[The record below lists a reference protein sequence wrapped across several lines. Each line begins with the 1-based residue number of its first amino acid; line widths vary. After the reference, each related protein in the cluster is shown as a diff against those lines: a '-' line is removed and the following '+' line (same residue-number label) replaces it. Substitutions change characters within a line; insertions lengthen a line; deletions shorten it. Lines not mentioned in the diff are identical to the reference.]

1 MFHFFKRKKMEPITD
16 WPVDMHSHLVPGV
29 DDGCKTADESL
40 SVLRFMRE
48 TGVKKWITT
57 PHIFYEYYRND
68 SSTIEAGYQVL
79 KNHLAEIKEDFEIS
93 FAAEYYFDEHL
104 VKMISEKPLLTF
116 GNQYLLVET
125 NMLAEPHGLNEFIF
139 QAGLKGYIVILAHPE
154 RYSYLLGNFKRL
166 EELKDRG
173 VLLQVNMLSYS
184 GFYSIP
190 AMKMAREMADLG
202 LIDFLGSDCH
212 NIHQASLI
220 RDLSSDKYFR
230 KALSSNLLNYSL

>member
-1 MFHFFKRKKMEPITD
+1 MFHFFKRKKMEPIAE

-29 DDGCKTADESL
+29 DDGCKTVEESL
-40 SVLRFMRE
+40 AVLRYMRE

-68 SSTIEAGYQVL
+68 ASTIEAGYQEL
-79 KNHLAEIKEDFEIS
+79 RNHLAEKKEEFEIS

-139 QAGLKGYIVILAHPE
+139 QAGLKGYTIILAHPE

-190 AMKMAREMADLG
+190 TMKMAREMTDLG

-220 RDLSSDKYFR
+220 REISGDKYFR
-230 KALSSNLLNYSL
+230 KALSSKLLNYSL